1 MRNGYEVTASPAAAQ
16 NSGPGQLTY
25 RPGQP
30 GQHTKDIAVDIT
42 DIQNRNGNGNDN
54 DPA

>member
-1 MRNGYEVTASPAAAQ
+1 MRNGNAVTASPEAAQ

-25 RPGQP
+25 QPRQP
-30 GQHTKDIAVDIT
+30 GQHTKDIAVYIT
-42 DIQNRNGNGNDN
+42 DVQNRNGNGEDN